1 MNLIESSA
9 KIIGDVQIGDGN
21 YIGHN
26 SVLIGPLTIGNDNY
40 IGSMVVIGSSAE
52 DDILTSRDH
61 WPDIEQD
68 FTIIIG
74 NGNVIREFSTIH
86 RGLIS
91 ETTVGNQ
98 NYVMAYSHIAHDC
111 RIEDFVKIAHSV
123 QMGGFTSVNSYAY
136 LGLSSAIHQFTVIGQ
151 ASMVGMN
158 STVVKPVRPGSTV
171 AGTPAKFLKPNMIG
185 LQKVGIL
192 EDSWWNEPEKF
203 PENYREILTRF
214 DDEVSRR
221 ASEAIKVRDL
231 RGNLLKAKFKDSSK

>member
-9 KIIGDVQIGDGN
+9 KIIGDVKIGNGN

-26 SVLIGPLTIGNDNY
+26 AVLIGPLSIGDNNY
-40 IGSMVVIGSSAE
+40 IGSMVIIGSSAQ

-68 FTIIIG
+68 FTISIG
-74 NGNVIREFSTIH
+74 NGNIIREFSTIH

-98 NYVMAYSHIAHDC
+98 CYVMAYSNIAHDC
-111 RIEDFVKIAHSV
+111 RIEDFVKIANSV
-123 QMGGFTSVNSYAY
+123 QLGGFTSVDSYAY
-136 LGLSSAIHQFTVIGQ
+136 LGMSSVIHQFTVIGQ

-158 STVVKPVRPGSTV
+158 STVVKSVRPGSTIL
-171 AGTPAKFLKPNMIG
+171 GTPAKFLKPNVIG
-185 LQKVGIL
+185 LQRLGIL
-192 EDSWWNEPEKF
+192 EDSWWNDPEKF
-203 PENYREILTRF
+203 PENYREILTKF

-221 ASEAIKVRDL
+221 AAEAIKVRES
-231 RGNLLKAKFKDSSK
+231 RHNLLKAKFK